1 MKKIL
6 LETLANSR
14 AYTLAVA
21 AAMPADKYDFKPNDA
36 VWNFGEQLDHIAY
49 GIRWWQDNFISGR
62 KTEWA
67 PPKAEVDREKVIG
80 HLTKA
85 YADLEK
91 LIRDENVNNDV
102 VKGFYATNDHI
113 THHRGQAVTYLRC
126 QGIAAP
132 EYVF

>member
-14 AYTLAVA
+14 DYTLAVA
-21 AAMPADKYDFKPNDA
+21 TAMPADKYHFKPTDE
-36 VWNFGEQLDHIAY
+36 VWNFAEQLDHIAY
-49 GIRWWQDNFISGR
+49 GIRWWQDNFISDK

-67 PPKAEVDREKVIG
+67 PPKASGDREKVLT
-80 HLTKA
+80 HLAKA
-85 YADLEK
+85 YGDLEK
-91 LIRDENVNNDV
+91 LIRDTEVNNVV

-113 THHRGQAVTYLRC
+113 THHRAQAVTYLRC

>member
-14 AYTLAVA
+14 DYTLAVA

-67 PPKAEVDREKVIG
+67 PPKAEVDRAKVIG

-85 YADLEK
+85 YTDLEK
-91 LIRDENVNNDV
+91 LIRDANVNNEV